1 MDPQLF
7 AFLNKLNDRFDKLEK
22 KFEMLEAN
30 ANISPVEKKK
40 EFKFFKIK
48 LSYDQGLRSVSEKDI
63 QTDINII
70 KRVMITD
77 VSEPSVR
84 FVGRGLFQYWKD
96 YRWIDDPNGSYILKV
111 LLQCLSSFYRAS
123 INLIKEKNS
132 KDFIGTMRY
141 VDTMTSSSYRSKFLN
156 ELKDILKI

>member
-1 MDPQLF
+1 MDKT
-7 AFLNKLNDRFDKLEK
+7 N
-22 KFEMLEAN
+22 
-30 ANISPVEKKK
+30 
-40 EFKFFKIK
+40 
-48 LSYDQGLRSVSEKDI
+48 
-63 QTDINII
+63 
-70 KRVMITD
+70 
-77 VSEPSVR
+77 
-84 FVGRGLFQYWKD
+84 QYWKD